1 MLLLIDNFEQVLEA
15 APFLSDLL
23 SSPVLKL
30 LVTSR
35 SGLRLYGEH
44 EFPVPPLSL
53 PDLRNLPPLEAL
65 TRFEAVAL
73 FLQRATAVKL
83 EAGTLIVETTG
94 PEWTRE
100 VKRSSAVILT
110 RIKTLLGENTVQSI
124 QVRTRS

>member
-1 MLLLIDNFEQVLEA
+1 VRALSHIVPAALRELLRT
-15 APFLSDLL
+15 APLSDG
-23 SSPVLKL
+23 K
-30 LVTSR
+30 VTFAWKAAV
-35 SGLRLYGEH
+35 G
-44 EFPVPPLSL
+44 PA
-53 PDLRNLPPLEAL
+53 LE
-65 TRFEAVAL
+65 
-73 FLQRATAVKL
+73 RATAVKL